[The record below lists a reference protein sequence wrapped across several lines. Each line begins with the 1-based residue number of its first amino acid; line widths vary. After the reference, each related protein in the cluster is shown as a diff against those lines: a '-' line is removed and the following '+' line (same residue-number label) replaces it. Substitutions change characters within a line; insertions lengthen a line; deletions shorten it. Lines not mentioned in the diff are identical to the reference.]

1 MSLIAGSYEKFVWGY
16 RLKPLKQSSSDQKT
30 LTLTQL
36 FSYPSHL
43 SPITTVAVSGSV
55 AASGST
61 DDTIHLYDLS
71 TSSSLGA
78 LHHHD
83 SSSVTS
89 LAFYTPQNLSVPRNL
104 FSTSA
109 DGFFSIFDADP
120 FVLLKNFKVHKK
132 GINDLAVHPS
142 GKLAL
147 TVGRDECLAM
157 VNLVRGRRSF
167 YHKIGK
173 EASLI
178 KYDVSGEKFFMVTEE
193 KIGVHQAED
202 AKLLCELDGKK
213 RVLCA
218 APGEVSLINFA
229 LNLSV
234 FGFVG
239 CFDCTFSSLYLEN
252 YCI

>member
-1 MSLIAGSYEKFVWGY
+1 M
-16 RLKPLKQSSSDQKT
+16 
-30 LTLTQL
+30 
-36 FSYPSHL
+36 
-43 SPITTVAVSGSV
+43 
-55 AASGST
+55 
-61 DDTIHLYDLS
+61 
-71 TSSSLGA
+71 
-78 LHHHD
+78 
-83 SSSVTS
+83 
-89 LAFYTPQNLSVPRNL
+89 
-104 FSTSA
+104 
-109 DGFFSIFDADP
+109 GFFSIFDADP

-218 APGEVSLINFA
+218 APGENGIL
-229 LNLSV
+229 
-234 FGFVG
+234 
-239 CFDCTFSSLYLEN
+239 FSGGEDRNITAWDTNSGKEA
-252 YCI
+252 YCIENAHSSRVKGIVVLTRNDGDGAEDPYLVASASSDGVIRVWDVRMASKEKPVPLAETKTNSRLTCLAGSSIKSFKRPETGKSAPKEENAAVEDS